1 MATTTRVDFIFDFGS
16 PNAYLAHQIIPG
28 IEKRSGAK
36 FEYIPALLGG
46 IFKATNNQ
54 SPMVAFG
61 GVKGKLAYEQKE
73 TERFMRRHGI
83 TKFRPNPFFPVNTL
97 QIMRGLVAAQ
107 LDGDSLPYLN
117 AVLHQMWEAPR
128 KMDDPEVIRAALS
141 ESGLDAERIMARMQD
156 PDVKARLIENTES
169 AVSRGAFGIP
179 TFFLGSEMFFGKDRL
194 RDIEEA
200 IMAGAS

>member
-1 MATTTRVDFIFDFGS
+1 MATTTRIEFVFDFGS

-28 IEKRSGAK
+28 IEKRTGAK
-36 FEYIPALLGG
+36 FEYLPALLGG

-54 SPMVAFG
+54 SPMLAFG

-73 TERFMRRHGI
+73 TERFMQRHGI
-83 TKFRPNPFFPVNTL
+83 TRFRPNPFFPVNTL

-107 LDGDSLPYLN
+107 LDGDMVPYLN
-117 AVLHQMWEAPR
+117 AVLHHMWEAPK
-128 KMDDPEVIRAALS
+128 KMDDPDVIRAALA
-141 ESGLDAERIMARMQD
+141 ESGLDAERSMAGMQD
-156 PDVKARLIENTES
+156 PGVKARLIENTES

-194 RDIEEA
+194 RDVEEA
-200 IMAGAS
+200 IMAGAR